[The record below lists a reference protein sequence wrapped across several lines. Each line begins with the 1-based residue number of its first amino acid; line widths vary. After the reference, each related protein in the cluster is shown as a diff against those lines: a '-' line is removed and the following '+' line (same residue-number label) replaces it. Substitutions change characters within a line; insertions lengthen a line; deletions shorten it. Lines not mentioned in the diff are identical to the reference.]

1 MPITAPA
8 LSRLHQQIFDELP
21 DGVVVAAL
29 DGHVLA
35 VNPALC
41 RMLGCARD
49 ELIGLPLSAFLTLP
63 GEDDATPVLEVIRQ
77 GPAVSLNLVRK
88 DGTPVSV
95 ELRGARFDH
104 DTGPHLLITMRDVT
118 EQLQR
123 TQRLIRNEHEKR
135 LIAEGLRGILD
146 VLNSERPAGE
156 ILDYIMVEAQRL
168 LKAGA
173 VAIFRLRD
181 DVLDL
186 EAARALPPDY
196 VARMQV
202 PLGVG
207 AIGTAVA
214 EHRPIYVPDMRSEL
228 PAYEQLDDRRRYDLL
243 LNLMKRY
250 RAVLAVPLWMRDE
263 MYGSLVLYYAEPLD
277 LATEDIELASAFGD
291 QVALAIVNARL
302 RQQSEQA
309 ATLAERQRLAREL
322 HDAVT
327 QTLFSANLIAEV
339 LPQLLQEN
347 PDEFYQR
354 VADLRRLTRGALAEM
369 RTLLLELRPSALLET
384 PLRDL
389 VRQLVEA
396 ITGRTRLDVQF
407 TAEGGQHVYPAEIQ
421 MALYRIAQ
429 EALHNVVRHARARTL
444 RVALTTSP
452 ALVRLAV
459 KDDGQGFDPQ
469 DVPPDHFGLHIMRE
483 RAASI
488 GAALDIASQWNRGTR
503 VSVLWGDSSPEEGA

>member
-1 MPITAPA
+1 MPVSVPA

-49 ELIGLPLSAFLTLP
+49 ELIGLPLSAFLALP
-63 GEDDATPVLEVIRQ
+63 DEDDDTPVLEAIRQ

-95 ELRGARFDH
+95 ELRSAPFDH
-104 DTGPHLLITMRDVT
+104 LSAPHLLITMRDVT

-123 TQRLIRNEHEKR
+123 YQRLIRNEHEKR

-146 VLNSERPAGE
+146 VLNSARPAGE
-156 ILDYIMVEAQRL
+156 ILEFILVEAQRL

-214 EHRPIYVPDMRSEL
+214 EYRPIYVPDMRSVL
-228 PAYEQLDDRRRYDLL
+228 PAYEQLGDRRRYDLL

-277 LATEDIELASAFGD
+277 LAPEDIELASAFGD
-291 QVALAIVNARL
+291 QVALAIANARL

-396 ITGRTRLDVQF
+396 ITGRTRLDVRF
-407 TAEGGQHVYPAEIQ
+407 VADGGQHVYPAEIQ

-429 EALHNVVRHARARTL
+429 EALHNVVKHARARTL
-444 RVALTTSP
+444 RVTLTTSP

-459 KDDGQGFDPQ
+459 EDDGQGFDPQ
-469 DVPPDHFGLHIMRE
+469 HVPPDHFGLHIMRE

-488 GAALDIASQWNRGTR
+488 GAALDIASQEGAGTH
-503 VSVLWGDSSPEEGA
+503 VSVLWGESEAEEGT